1 MENKPRAGGVQK
13 KMEPNSSGARQKT
26 GMAGWTDDSILE
38 ACRAGDPEPFGE
50 LVGRYQDRLY
60 ATLLRLTGN
69 PEDALDLLQ
78 DAFVAA
84 YSKLDRFRG
93 GSSFY
98 TWIYRIA
105 VNLALTQKRKR
116 PPARPVAWLSAHDGT
131 EPPDERTESDPTGPL
146 EQAERDRI
154 VQEALNALAPEH
166 RAVLVLKDVDG
177 LRYEEIAEIL
187 AVPIGTVR
195 SRLHRARG
203 ELRERLRG
211 VVEDAPVR

>member
-1 MENKPRAGGVQK
+1 M
-13 KMEPNSSGARQKT
+13 T
-26 GMAGWTDDSILE
+26 GWTDDSSLIE
-38 ACRAGDPEPFGE
+38 ACRAGNPEPFGE
-50 LVGRYQDRLY
+50 LISRYQDRLY

-69 PEDALDLLQ
+69 PEDACDILQ
-78 DAFVAA
+78 DACLAA

-105 VNLALTQKRKR
+105 VNLALTQKRRR
-116 PPARPVAWLSAHDGT
+116 PPARAVAWLSTHDGT
-131 EPPDERTESDPTGPL
+131 EPPDERHESDPSGPL
-146 EQAERDRI
+146 EQAERERI

-177 LRYEEIAEIL
+177 LRYEEIAEVLDI
-187 AVPIGTVR
+187 PIGTVR

-203 ELRERLRG
+203 DLRERLRG